1 MILSLY
7 VLSLWGSASGLY
19 VKVLL
24 KPIILNEQ
32 NNKAEKY
39 YGKGEDRQKVLIAVN
54 ASLGIKIRNLW
65 TCITT

>member
-19 VKVLL
+19 VNVLL

-32 NNKAEKY
+32 NNKAEKF
-39 YGKGEDRQKVLIAVN
+39 YGKGEDRQKVFN
-54 ASLGIKIRNLW
+54 SLNSSECKFGD
-65 TCITT
+65 